1 MAKKSKKAAKK
12 VAKTSKK
19 VAKKAKKPAAKPAK
33 TTKKAVKKAPTKHTA
48 PAVATTLPTV
58 GSPAPAF
65 SLPSS
70 DGRTISLADYANKTV
85 VLYFYPKA
93 DTPGCTV
100 EACGFRDAIASYAN
114 LGVDVLGVSPDP
126 IDAVTKFAQKFNL
139 TFPLLADADHKV
151 CEAYGVWVQKS
162 MYGKT
167 YMGAART
174 TFIIKDGKIAKVFD
188 KVKPEGH
195 EKEVLA
201 AL

>member
-19 VAKKAKKPAAKPAK
+19 VAKKPTKPAAKPAK
-33 TTKKAVKKAPTKHTA
+33 ATKKAVKKAPAKPA
-48 PAVATTLPTV
+48 ASAVATTLPTA

-70 DGRTISLADYANKTV
+70 DGRNISLADYANKTV

-100 EACGFRDAIASYAN
+100 EACGFRDAIASYGKI
-114 LGVDVLGVSPDP
+114 GVEVLGVSPDP
-126 IDAVTKFAQKFNL
+126 IDAVTQFARKFNL

-174 TFIIKDGKIAKVFD
+174 TFIIKDGKIAKVFE